1 MGRVLPS
8 LTTRSGIVGVADAI
22 GANKDQQLRNAL
34 RRAAFQ
40 KAEERK
46 TPEGMLKFIG
56 QAAQT
61 AGQVTGAVKGI
72 GGLIGS
78 LPLSDAMRNAAAA
91 KASKDMV
98 LPQARKTIERVA
110 GATGLGEGAPVT
122 PETARMIQQASLE
135 GPQGRVAAGAL
146 GAEAA
151 QDIAMRAERGME
163 GEGLSAAAES
173 DLEQR
178 IEQERQNIVPGRQGY
193 TSEMLMEAADR
204 ELKAGA
210 RDINDAMEIAKDKLA
225 ERAAEESMATDTAQ
239 RAAEQEAVGTTL
251 GEVSPVTR
259 ADEGEVQIDMFVE
272 SLGDTPLDRQEKLLS
287 LAQGALTAEDQAN
300 ILRAVDR
307 MDIAPGP
314 NVSDLFDPK
323 GAYKRKLRAAMPSL
337 GRLEQERLR
346 GERARLKAGVQ
357 VRGQDLRAVASKD
370 TTAQKREKTASQE
383 GIAKQKEARYAREIT
398 EKIRQFNLTHN
409 YKWATLGS
417 REKIEEERNKV
428 RVRIAKIK
436 SATRGRGR
444 ARKNPLIAA
453 LGAGIKESKERED
466 QLLKASKSTNRAV
479 KQYKIAVAKEK
490 SRIKER
496 VQDIRKYF
504 GFADTLD
511 KDGKTVLL
519 VQLEQ
524 SLKDAK
530 EKKSNLEVVGAQL
543 RQATQKYKKLRVRL
557 NQNPNDPDLLND
569 YAAVENEYVG
579 LLSTYQDLMMGVAEV
594 D

>member
-91 KASKDMV
+91 KAAKEMV

-173 DLEQR
+173 DLQQR
-178 IEQERQNIVPGRQGY
+178 IEQETQNIQEGRNQF
-193 TSEMLMEAADR
+193 TPEMIGEAIDA

-210 RDINDAMEIAKDKLA
+210 TSLEDAAVKAEQRLA
-225 ERAAEESMATDTAQ
+225 ERAAEASMATDTAQ
-239 RAAEQEAVGTTL
+239 RAAEQEAVGTAL

-323 GAYKRKLRAAMPSL
+323 GAYKRKLRAAMPGL

-357 VRGQDLRAVASKD
+357 ARGQDLKAVASKD
-370 TTAQKREKTASQE
+370 ATDQKREKTASQE
-383 GIAKQKEARYAREIT
+383 GIAKQKEARYARQIT

-417 REKIEEERNKV
+417 REKIAAERNKV

-436 SATRGRGR
+436 SAARGRGR
-444 ARKNPLIAA
+444 VRKNPFIAA
-453 LGAGIKESKERED
+453 LGAGIKESKEREN
-466 QLLKASKSTNRAV
+466 QLLKAAESTNRAV

-496 VQDIRKYF
+496 VEDIRKYF

-511 KDGKTVLL
+511 EDGKTVLL

-530 EKKSNLEVVGAQL
+530 EKKANLEVVGEQL

-557 NQNPNDPDLLND
+557 NRNPNDPDLLND

>member
-239 RAAEQEAVGTTL
+239 RAAEQEVVGTTL

-287 LAQGALTAEDQAN
+287 LAPGALTAKDQAN

-346 GERARLKAGVQ
+346 TERAVMRDVTQ
-357 VRGQDLRAVASKD
+357 RRGQDLTAGARAD
-370 TTAQKREKTASQE
+370 TTAQKRERTASQE
-383 GIAKQKEARYAREIT
+383 EIAEQKETRYRNQLMEKRRQFDAMHNYRWANLRSRENVAEANNKTRVRVARIRKAQRGSGSAPAKQLRAAIKTGIGESI
-398 EKIRQFNLTHN
+398 
-409 YKWATLGS
+409 S
-417 REKIEEERNKV
+417 REKELAR
-428 RVRIAKIK
+428 AL
-436 SATRGRGR
+436 RG
-444 ARKNPLIAA
+444 
-453 LGAGIKESKERED
+453 
-466 QLLKASKSTNRAV
+466 TNNAV
-479 KQYKIAVAKEK
+479 QQYKTAVAKEK
-490 SRIKER
+490 QRIQER
-496 VQDIRKYF
+496 LADVRKYF

-511 KDGKTVLL
+511 KDGKTALL
-519 VQLEQ
+519 VELEQ
-524 SLKDAK
+524 SFENAQKTKA
-530 EKKSNLEVVGAQL
+530 NLQKVGAQL
-543 RQATQKYKKLRVRL
+543 RQASDKYKKLRSRL
-557 NQNPNDPDLLND
+557 LKNPKDPDLVAD
-569 YAAVENEYVG
+569 YTAIEDELAG